1 MKKAELTC
9 YRFKTD
15 KEQAETNDSRT
26 TKDVKCVAVP
36 YIKEGRH
43 GPGTGRRMIK
53 LRHHSGHVYHY
64 PARDFKALLE
74 ALDFDVRDLR

>member
-9 YRFKTD
+9 YRYLSNAEFD
-15 KEQAETNDSRT
+15 KELGRL
-26 TKDVKCVAVP
+26 TKDVKCIAVP
-36 YIKEGRH
+36 YTKEGRG